1 MGGTA
6 NPRDV
11 YMGPPVQP
19 GAGASQNPGGGS
31 SSYGGSVTGAGMP
44 QGFQD
49 VTLERQGLQNQ
60 DTVKQVGAPKGYK
73 WDPVK
78 GQYVRTPESIA
89 GDMSSIF
96 GLMNSFGGSSG
107 GAGFGGGGG
116 GQMPNIPAP
125 AMNGYGMGGGAP
137 GVPNVAPVNTEAAQS
152 AAFGRAKDQVGQETS
167 GALAGL
173 RSSLG
178 GRGMLGSGAESR
190 GTMGV
195 VNRGQA
201 QLGDTSREQAIQQAG
216 LREREG
222 ALNYTGGITQRGQTI
237 GQQESSA
244 NRGQAGALAGYE
256 GQIAQRGQNIAQQT
270 AQAQIAAENARA
282 QAAQRQSMLQGLFG
296 VLKQTGS
303 Y

>member
-1 MGGTA
+1 MAGMGY
-6 NPRDV
+6 NPYSPRDV
-11 YMGPPVQP
+11 TIGSPQ
-19 GAGASQNPGGGS
+19 GGGS
-31 SSYGGSVTGAGMP
+31 TSGPGMP

-49 VTLERQGLQNQ
+49 VSIQRKGLQTPDQ
-60 DTVKQVGAPKGYK
+60 VKQVGAPTGYK

-78 GQYVRTPESIA
+78 AQYIRTPESIA

-96 GLMNSFGGSSG
+96 GLMNSFGSSSG
-107 GAGFGGGGG
+107 AGGYGGGGG
-116 GQMPNIPAP
+116 GHMPNIPSP
-125 AMNGYGMGGGAP
+125 PVSPYGMGGGVPA
-137 GVPNVAPVNTEAAQS
+137 VPNVPPVDTSAAQS

-201 QLGDTSREQAIQQAG
+201 QLGDVSREQAIQQAG
-216 LREREG
+216 LTERQG

-237 GQQESSA
+237 GEQQGNASRA
-244 NRGQAGALAGYE
+244 QAGNIAGYE

-270 AQAQIAAENARA
+270 AQAQLAAENARA
-282 QAAQRQSMLQGLFG
+282 QAAQRQSMLQGLMG
-296 VLKQTGS
+296 ILHTSGS